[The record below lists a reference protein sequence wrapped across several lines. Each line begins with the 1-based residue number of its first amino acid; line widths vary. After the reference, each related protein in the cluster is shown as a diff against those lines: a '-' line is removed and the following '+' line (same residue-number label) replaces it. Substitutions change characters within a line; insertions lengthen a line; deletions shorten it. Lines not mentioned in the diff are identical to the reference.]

1 MIKEIMK
8 DQFFLCQ
15 KAMPAT
21 IDDVQSAM
29 DLVDTLKAHEGDCV
43 GMAANMI
50 GVNKRIIAIRDGANY
65 VVMFNPE
72 IMKTTGKIYE
82 TQEGC
87 LCHTGSKD
95 VKRHEGIKVTYYDMN
110 FKIKINS
117 FTGFTAQIIQHEIDH
132 CEGILI

>member
-15 KAMPAT
+15 KATVAT
-21 IDDVQSAM
+21 IDDMQSAM
-29 DLVDTLKAHEGDCV
+29 DLLDTLKAHEGDCV

-50 GVNKRIIAIRDGANY
+50 GVNKRIIAIRDGADCII
-65 VVMFNPE
+65 MFNPE
-72 IMKTTGKIYE
+72 VMKTTGKIYE
-82 TQEGC
+82 TEEGC
-87 LCHTGSKD
+87 LCHTGSKE
-95 VKRHEGIKVTYYDMN
+95 VKRYEGIKVKYYDTK
-110 FKIKINS
+110 FKIKIKS